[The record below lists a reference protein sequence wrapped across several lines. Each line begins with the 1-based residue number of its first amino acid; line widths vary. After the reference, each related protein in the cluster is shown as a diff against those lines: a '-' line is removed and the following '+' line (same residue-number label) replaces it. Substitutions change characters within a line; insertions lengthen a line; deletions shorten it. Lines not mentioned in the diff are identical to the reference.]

1 MPARRGRKREREPDS
16 KRASQKPCIVE
27 GGRDLWVG
35 GVLGHFQKCRIRRAR
50 KLLTTSRSTIR
61 AGAPRTALALER
73 MKPEPPLGADG
84 KKLIRRLASSFAQCT
99 EHAQAYGACIKI
111 HFEGVRKGDCEAEF
125 KALQTCFRT
134 ALTKARAKGQ

>member
-1 MPARRGRKREREPDS
+1 MDGWGFSGFSEVPIYDAQTSERDFAFDDP
-16 KRASQKPCIVE
+16 R
-27 GGRDLWVG
+27 
-35 GVLGHFQKCRIRRAR
+35 
-50 KLLTTSRSTIR
+50 
-61 AGAPRTALALER
+61 GAPHSALALEG

>member
-1 MPARRGRKREREPDS
+1 M
-16 KRASQKPCIVE
+16 
-27 GGRDLWVG
+27 GGRGFGPFSEVPDTT
-35 GVLGHFQKCRIRRAR
+35 RAQ
-50 KLLTTSRSTIR
+50 TSERDFAFDDPR
-61 AGAPRTALALER
+61 GAPHFALALER

>member
-1 MPARRGRKREREPDS
+1 
-16 KRASQKPCIVE
+16 
-27 GGRDLWVG
+27 
-35 GVLGHFQKCRIRRAR
+35 
-50 KLLTTSRSTIR
+50 
-61 AGAPRTALALER
+61 